1 MKLTIEKSLDL
12 PLSPALAWDMLTDI
26 EGVAACLPGAKIT
39 ERIDATHYKGTVS
52 VKLGPATVNFK
63 GNIEIAAA
71 DPLSRQLHIIGT
83 GSDTGGTSGASLDLH
98 ARVEATEGGGSRL
111 SGTSEVS
118 VTGKVA
124 AFGARL
130 MNSVSEVLLQKFFA
144 NLGARAAMLQA
155 ARPAAPGAAPSAATA
170 MLEELT
176 VDAEARPAAVPVT
189 VPIAAPAPAAETKLH
204 AFALIWAVLRDVIGN
219 LFHRTKAT

>member
-1 MKLTIEKSLDL
+1 MKITIDKSLDL
-12 PLSPALAWDMLTDI
+12 PLSPALAWDMLNDI

-39 ERIDATHYKGTVS
+39 ERVDETHYKGTVS
-52 VKLGPATVNFK
+52 VKLGPATVTFK

-71 DPLSRQLHIIGT
+71 DPVARQLHIIGT
-83 GSDTGGTSGASLDLH
+83 GSDAGGTSGASLDLH
-98 ARVEATEGGGSRL
+98 AKVEPTEGGGSRL

-144 NLGARAAMLQA
+144 NLGARAEAVQAAQPAGSAAAAMLDEVTVDA
-155 ARPAAPGAAPSAATA
+155 AAAPAVASAPPPPAAP
-170 MLEELT
+170 
-176 VDAEARPAAVPVT
+176 V
-189 VPIAAPAPAAETKLH
+189 AETKLN
-204 AFALIWAVLRDVIGN
+204 AFALVWAVLRDFIAN
-219 LFHRTKAT
+219 LFRRTKAT

>member
-1 MKLTIEKSLDL
+1 MKITIDKSLDL
-12 PLSPALAWDMLTDI
+12 PLSPALAWDMLNDI

-39 ERIDATHYKGTVS
+39 ERLDETHYKGTVS
-52 VKLGPATVNFK
+52 VKLGPATVSFK
-63 GNIEIAAA
+63 GNIEIASA
-71 DPLSRQLHIIGT
+71 DPVSRLLHIIGT
-83 GSDTGGTSGASLDLH
+83 GSDTGGSSGASLDLH
-98 ARVEATEGGGSRL
+98 AKVEAVEGGGSRL

-144 NLGARAAMLQA
+144 NLGARADALQA
-155 ARPAAPGAAPSAATA
+155 AQPALATS
-170 MLEELT
+170 LS
-176 VDAEARPAAVPVT
+176 AEAPVLVAAAAIP
-189 VPIAAPAPAAETKLH
+189 AAPAPAAETKLN
-204 AFALIWAVLRDVIGN
+204 AFALIWAVIKDFVAN